1 MNILC
6 LDVGGTAI
14 KHAMIDSNGDILRQG
29 LEPTLYDKEQ
39 FLNTLSDIV
48 SSYEGD
54 YTFSKISLSFP
65 GYINTRTGFAENSGS
80 LQFLKGTNIL
90 KQVAS
95 KIDTRYDLFI
105 ENDANCAAL
114 AENYSGNAID
124 NESFL
129 LVTIGTGFG
138 GAFFINNQIVRGFQ
152 YKAGE
157 FGHMRTVSDS
167 DIDLTVN
174 DLTSVRTLIQ
184 TYKELK
190 NISDE
195 TRVSGEDI
203 LDLMDGDKEVKEL
216 VYKWVEHI
224 CTAIFNVITVINPE
238 KVLVG
243 GGISSHPKLIGL
255 IQKRMDIMEE
265 WMEFKVPIETC
276 KYHNNAGLLGAY
288 YNASERIPSENEN
301 KLLV

>member
-1 MNILC
+1 MTILC

-14 KHAMIDSNGDILRQG
+14 KHAIIESSGKILEQG
-29 LEPTLYDKEQ
+29 SELTLYDTEH
-39 FLNTLSDIV
+39 FLNSIRSIV
-48 SSYEGD
+48 MDYEKD
-54 YTFSKISLSFP
+54 YSFTKISLSFP
-65 GYINTRTGFAENSGS
+65 GYINTHTGFAENSGS

-90 KQVAS
+90 KQVAE
-95 KIDTRYDLFI
+95 KIDSHYELYI

-114 AENYSGNAID
+114 AENYSGNAKD
-124 NESFL
+124 NQSFL

-157 FGHMRTVSDS
+157 FGHMRTVAETN
-167 DIDLTVN
+167 IDLTVN
-174 DLTSVRTLIQ
+174 DLATVRILILK
-184 TYKELK
+184 YKELK

-195 TRVSGEDI
+195 IRVSGEDI
-203 LDLMDGDKEVKEL
+203 IDEMDQDVEVKTL
-216 VYKWVEHI
+216 VYNWIDHI

-255 IQKRMDIMEE
+255 IQERMDIMED
-265 WMEFKVPIETC
+265 WAEFKVPIETC
-276 KYHNNAGLLGAY
+276 KYHNNSGLLGAF
-288 YNASERIPSENEN
+288 YNANE
-301 KLLV
+301 LV